1 MAIALTEAEI
11 DQASALLEEARLG
24 RRILAEIPAHCR
36 PRSLDDAYAVQDRL
50 AARLGWDVGGWFCAC
65 TNPDMQRQFGL
76 PGPYCARLFTRLLH
90 ASPGSVAAADHPP
103 LVLECEFAFTLASDL
118 PTRAAPYQ
126 RHEVEDAVA
135 TVHPAIELVAGHL
148 DDWPNQDVCS
158 VIADNGTDGALIY
171 GAGRAD
177 WRDLDL
183 TDIPVTLTVN
193 GKFQRI
199 GAGRDVM
206 GDPLAA
212 LVWLANHRA
221 RVGDGLKAGQI
232 HNTGT
237 ATAIYWAAAGD
248 DAVADFGPLGAACLK
263 IS

>member
-1 MAIALTEAEI
+1 MATALTEAEI
-11 DQASALLEEARLG
+11 DRASALLETARLEG
-24 RRILAEIPAHCR
+24 RTLSEIPTGCR

-65 TNPDMQRQFGL
+65 TNPDMQRQLGL
-76 PGPYCARLFTRLLH
+76 PGPYCARLFTWLLQ
-90 ASPGSVAAADHPP
+90 ASPAAVTAADHPP
-103 LVLECEFAFTLASDL
+103 LVLECEFAFTLAGDL
-118 PTRAAPYQ
+118 PARLTPYQ

-135 TVHPAIELVAGHL
+135 KVHPAIELVAGHL

-171 GAGRAD
+171 GAGRTD
-177 WRDLDL
+177 WRDFDL
-183 TDIPVTLTVN
+183 ADIPVTLTVN
-193 GKFQRI
+193 GQFRRS

-221 RVGDGLKAGQI
+221 QVGDGLKAGHI

-248 DAVADFGPLGAACLK
+248 DAVADFGPLGAARLK

>member
-1 MAIALTEAEI
+1 MAAALTEAEI

-24 RRILAEIPAHCR
+24 GRTLPEIPTYCR
-36 PRSLDDAYAVQDRL
+36 PRSLADAYAVQDRL
-50 AARLGWDVGGWFCAC
+50 AERLGWGVGGWFCAC
-65 TNPDMQRQFGL
+65 TNPDMQRQLGL

-90 ASPGSVAAADHPP
+90 ASPGAVTAADHPP
-103 LVLECEFAFTLASDL
+103 LVLECEFAFTLAADL
-118 PTRAAPYQ
+118 PARSTPYQ
-126 RHEVEDAVA
+126 RHEVEDAIA
-135 TVHPAIELVAGHL
+135 AVHPAIELVAGHL

-177 WRDLDL
+177 WRDFDL
-183 TDIPVTLTVN
+183 ADIPVTLTVN
-193 GKFQRI
+193 GQFRRS

-221 RVGDGLKAGQI
+221 HVGDGLKAGHI

-237 ATAIYWAAAGD
+237 ATAIYWARAGD
-248 DAVADFGPLGAACLK
+248 DAVADFGPLGAARLK

>member
-11 DQASALLEEARLG
+11 DRASALLEAVRLG
-24 RRILAEIPAHCR
+24 GRTLPEIPSHCR

-65 TNPDMQRQFGL
+65 TNPQMQRQLGL
-76 PGPYCARLFTRLLH
+76 PGPYCARLFSRLLQ
-90 ASPGSVAAADHPP
+90 ASPATVIAADHPP
-103 LVLECEFAFTLASDL
+103 LVLECEFAFTLAGDL
-118 PTRAAPYQ
+118 PARAAPYQ
-126 RHEVEDAVA
+126 RTEVEDAIA
-135 TVHPAIELVAGHL
+135 LVHPAIELVAGHL

-177 WRDLDL
+177 WRDFDL
-183 TDIPVTLTVN
+183 AEIPVTLTVN
-193 GKFQRI
+193 GAHQRS

-221 RVGDGLKAGQI
+221 RVGEGLKAGHI
-232 HNTGT
+232 HTTGT

-248 DAVADFGPLGAACLK
+248 NAVADFGPLGAACLK